1 MRDNSLIPKGE
12 TAMSTS
18 KQTEETALDGLRN
31 KEPGV
36 AELME
41 FYERVE
47 AIYID
52 ASMSISETDIVY
64 TVDTSNLV
72 DEHANLGRN

>member
-1 MRDNSLIPKGE
+1 M
-12 TAMSTS
+12 TTS
-18 KQTEETALDGLRN
+18 KKTEETALDGLRPT
-31 KEPGV
+31 EPGV

-52 ASMSISETDIVY
+52 ASMAVSETDMVY
-64 TVDTSNLV
+64 TVDSSNLV
-72 DEHANLGRN
+72 NDYADLGRN